1 MVKILFFLK
10 DRLKLVTRNTSF
22 VVMNVNTNIGRK
34 ILLMMV
40 QIYQFVMVR
49 IIPLGKEEK
58 KNLNAN
64 IVVKNIKSGLA

>member
-1 MVKILFFLK
+1 VKILFFLK